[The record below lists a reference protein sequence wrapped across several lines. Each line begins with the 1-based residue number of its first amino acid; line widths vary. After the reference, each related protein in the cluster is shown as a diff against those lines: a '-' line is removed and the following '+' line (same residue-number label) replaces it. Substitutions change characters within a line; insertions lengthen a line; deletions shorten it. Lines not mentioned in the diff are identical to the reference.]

1 MSILNLCTP
10 LKQSDFSTQG
20 PLSNFLLNNQQ
31 SYTILKQ
38 ALFELADGGT
48 GSDTLPSKD
57 VVSGSLPSSCP
68 SYTSASSPDVI
79 QQLPDRLR
87 ALAGKKIVM

>member
-1 MSILNLCTP
+1 LNLGFHQKV
-10 LKQSDFSTQG
+10 LA
-20 PLSNFLLNNQQ
+20 LL
-31 SYTILKQ
+31 
-38 ALFELADGGT
+38 ELADGGT
-48 GSDTLPSKD
+48 GFDTVPSKD

-68 SYTSASSPDVI
+68 SYVSFSPDLI